1 MSPKGGQIRLYELL
15 YKQYSRLQFTRVY
28 DRPLAIAGLEQRLIR
43 AFATQGG
50 YGVFTRYFG
59 RSLLWQRDTSATP
72 HGMTPIQF
80 PKTQRY
86 QVPSWSW
93 MAYEGAITFMD
104 LPFGGVDWEEKEI
117 RSPWSPPSPVLV
129 TSATFSTHL
138 TSETTATWY
147 TANSNERIDLT
158 AIARDFSASADNL
171 IVYDAGERPKDRT
184 PKCVIVGRQKR
195 AETDDKRTYYV
206 LVVAGS
212 PGASRHPKYKRIGVG
227 ALPGNTITRE
237 GSGLK
242 VQVF

>member
-59 RSLLWQRDTSATP
+59 RSLLWQRDTSATR

-80 PKTQRY
+80 PKTQYY

-93 MAYEGAITFMD
+93 MAYEGVITFMD
-104 LPFGGVDWEEKEI
+104 LPFGGVDWEQKEI
-117 RSPWSPPSPVLV
+117 RSPWSPPSPVLSS
-129 TSATFSTHL
+129 SATFSTQ
-138 TSETTATWY
+138 TTNDTASAWY
-147 TANSNERIDLT
+147 TANSKERIDLT
-158 AIARDFSASADNL
+158 AVARDFSASADNL
-171 IVYDAGERPKDRT
+171 IVYDAGERPRDRT
-184 PKCVIVGRQKR
+184 PKCVIVGRGKR
-195 AETDDKRTYYV
+195 AQADDKRIYYV
-206 LVVAGS
+206 LVVAES
-212 PGASRHPKYKRIGVG
+212 PNASQRLRYGRIGVG
-227 ALPGNTITRE
+227 ALPGSAIDRE